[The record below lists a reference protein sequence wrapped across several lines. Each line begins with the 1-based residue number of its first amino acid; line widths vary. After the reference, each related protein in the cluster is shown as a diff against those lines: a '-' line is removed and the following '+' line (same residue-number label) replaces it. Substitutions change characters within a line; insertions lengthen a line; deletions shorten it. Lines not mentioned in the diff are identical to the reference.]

1 LQSPNHR
8 SGEWRFEETPDSS
21 MKGFSIR
28 PDASRPG
35 TSVRNG
41 GPTAYVASFPGD
53 HVIVRL
59 NPAPSG
65 PGISPMST
73 TDTDLP
79 GSRFGRRLDR
89 VTVERRDVPGLA
101 EPPGYRH
108 YAVASGRFVFTA
120 GAVPLDPTGR
130 LVGPDDYRAQ
140 TEQVM
145 ANLLT
150 ALEAAGARPEQVVKT
165 TVYVVGEG
173 REPKVAVWDVVQR
186 SELAEAPSTLVGVAG
201 LGYSGQL
208 VEIDVVAVIDEEG
221 TSPHPSRMPP
231 S

>member
-1 LQSPNHR
+1 
-8 SGEWRFEETPDSS
+8 
-21 MKGFSIR
+21 M
-28 PDASRPG
+28 
-35 TSVRNG
+35 SV
-41 GPTAYVASFPGD
+41 
-53 HVIVRL
+53 I
-59 NPAPSG
+59 
-65 PGISPMST
+65 
-73 TDTDLP
+73 DTDLP

-145 ANLLT
+145 ANLLA
-150 ALEAAGARPEQVVKT
+150 ALEAAGASPEQVVKT

-186 SELAEAPSTLVGVAG
+186 SELAEVPSTVVGVAG

-208 VEIDVVAVIDEEG
+208 VEIDAVAVIDEEG
-221 TSPHPSRMPP
+221 TSPPASRKPR

>member
-1 LQSPNHR
+1 LRGVEVRGDARFIHDGVPQTAR
-8 SGEWRFEETPDSS
+8 RIAARYIGEER
-21 MKGFSIR
+21 G
-28 PDASRPG
+28 
-35 TSVRNG
+35 
-41 GPTAYVASFPGD
+41 TAYVASLPGD

-59 NPAPSG
+59 QPGDSG
-65 PGISPMST
+65 SGTSPTST

-108 YAVASGRFVFTA
+108 YAVASGSRFVFTA
-120 GAVPLDPTGR
+120 GGVPLDPTGR
-130 LVGPDDYRAQ
+130 LVGPHDYRAQ
-140 TEQVM
+140 TEQVV
-145 ANLLT
+145 ANLLA
-150 ALEAAGARPEQVVKT
+150 ALEAAGASPEQVVKT

-173 REPKVAVWDVVQR
+173 REPKVAVWDVVQG
-186 SELAEAPSTLVGVAG
+186 SELAAAPSTLVGVAG

-208 VEIDVVAVIDEEG
+208 VEIDAVAVIDEEG
-221 TSPHPSRMPP
+221 KSPHPSRMPP